1 MNNSQFDYKVSIII
15 PIYNSEEYI
24 ANTLNSLVNQIFDLD
39 EMEVLMIDDGSVD
52 RSAEI
57 CKKYA
62 EKYSNFKL
70 YQKENGGVSKA
81 RNFGINKAQRKYI
94 MYLDA
99 DDTYSCETVKN
110 VVAFFDEH
118 YNEID
123 VATFTL
129 VRYTLPDN
137 EKMSAHMRY
146 AIMRK
151 TGIYDLT
158 KDENIF
164 IVQTTMN
171 ICIKNRFAEN
181 KHFDETMI
189 SAEDQKYITTNL
201 LDKMKKS

>member
-24 ANTLNSLVNQIFDLD
+24 ANTLNSLVNQIFDID

-81 RNFGINKAQRKYI
+81 RNFGIDKAQGKYI

-118 YNEID
+118 YDEID

-137 EKMSAHMRY
+137 EKCLH
-146 AIMRK
+146 
-151 TGIYDLT
+151 
-158 KDENIF
+158 
-164 IVQTTMN
+164 
-171 ICIKNRFAEN
+171 ICVMQLCVKQEFTI
-181 KHFDETMI
+181 
-189 SAEDQKYITTNL
+189 
-201 LDKMKKS
+201 